1 MITIHDRNEIP
12 AGFSNDDNDKY
23 FIIASFVYPDYR
35 GTYFAFPHMTNCRG
49 WGFQW
54 AGFYSGNQDELKL
67 MTWMKSKCCDIS
79 EFITET
85 FTEYGSYYN
94 ITMYV
99 LESPGDVEK
108 FISDHNIMNSDFV
121 QEMKSKWIH
130 ERSVIGVR
138 HRFNV

>member
-1 MITIHDRNEIP
+1 MITIHDRDEIP

-35 GTYFAFPHMTNCRG
+35 GTYFAFPHMKCYAWK
-49 WGFQW
+49 WGFRW
-54 AGFYSGNQDELKL
+54 VGFHSSLQDEP
-67 MTWMKSKCCDIS
+67 MMAWMQSNHCDIS
-79 EFITET
+79 KFITET
-85 FTEYGSYYN
+85 FIEYDLHYFV
-94 ITMYV
+94 TMYV

>member
-1 MITIHDRNEIP
+1 MISIHDRDEIP

-23 FIIASFVYPDYR
+23 FIIASF
-35 GTYFAFPHMTNCRG
+35 GNYFAFPHMTNCRG

-54 AGFYSGNQDELKL
+54 IGLYSRNQGETKL

>member
-1 MITIHDRNEIP
+1 MITIHDRDEIP
-12 AGFSNDDNDKY
+12 AGFSNDDNDKC
-23 FIIASFVYPDYR
+23 FIIASFVCPDYR
-35 GTYFAFPHMTNCRG
+35 GTYFAFPHMTNCQG

-54 AGFYSGNQDELKL
+54 IGFYSGKQGELKL

-94 ITMYV
+94 IAMYV
-99 LESPGDVEK
+99 LESPDEVEK
-108 FISDHNIMNSDFV
+108 FISDHNITNSDFV
-121 QEMKSKWIH
+121 QEMRSKWIH